1 MSDADNFVPTSELT
15 TVESKL
21 AMMKQR
27 REMRDSIQK
36 QNNHVAAVT
45 LDGAEDDPAPPSK
58 GCFGRVSFCPGW
70 FSKSSGRTRIATEES
85 SSTLIVGTSTQS
97 SSKFD
102 GLFGVQKQQSN
113 KIEVALATVSKRV
126 ETLKDRAKLQRE
138 RAVSL
143 SQAGKRE
150 EAIRELKK
158 ARNTDK
164 QVSAAQNA
172 LETLERQQDLL
183 SESVLQKELASALAS
198 TNELVK
204 SKTKGLLPMSEKA
217 VDTSQDL
224 RDAADDIAAVFDGL
238 QPTYEHDDDELLSE
252 LNDLIEDSQPARRCI
267 GQAAAVAVSSATKTG
282 STVDINAFPTAPK
295 AKVSTHLPAPTVTQ
309 SSM

>member
-21 AMMKQR
+21 VMMKQR
-27 REMRDSIQK
+27 RELRESIQK

-45 LDGAEDDPAPPSK
+45 LDGADDDPAPLSK

-70 FSKSSGRTRIATEES
+70 FSKSSGRTRIATDES
-85 SSTLIVGTSTQS
+85 SSSLTGASAQS

-102 GLFGVQKQQSN
+102 GLFGVHKQQSN

-126 ETLKDRAKLQRE
+126 ETVKDRAKLQRE

-164 QVSAAQNA
+164 QVIAAQNA

-204 SKTKGLLPMSEKA
+204 SKTRGLLPLSEKA

-224 RDAADDIAAVFDGL
+224 RDAADDIAAVFEGL
-238 QPTYEHDDDELLSE
+238 QPTYENDDDELLSE
-252 LNDLIEDSQPARRCI
+252 LNDLIEDSQPATHSSMVHT
-267 GQAAAVAVSSATKTG
+267 AAVASAPTNTG
-282 STVDINAFPTAPK
+282 STVDIAAFPSAPK
-295 AKVSTHLPAPTVTQ
+295 AKVSTHLPTPSNITA
-309 SSM
+309 SI